1 MSDPIFTYIDLDGEQ
16 MFVGRLWS
24 NIRGRRESATFEYDS
39 AWLESP
45 VRFALEPALT
55 LTPGPFQS
63 TEQKVLF
70 GAIGDSAPDRW
81 GRILMRRANRK
92 QCSAEGHQPRTLFE
106 RDYLLQ
112 VNDEARQGALR
123 FATEFDG
130 PFLATYEGVRIPPLI
145 DLPRLL
151 AASDHVVDD
160 DDTREDL
167 RILLA
172 PGSSLGGTQPKASV
186 RDTDNNLTIAKFPN
200 KNDEYDRVTWEAVAL
215 ALARKA
221 GIIVPDMRLETIAGR
236 NVLLLRRFDRRG
248 SCRIPF
254 LSGMSMIGSNDNDV
268 RSYLELVDALR
279 KYGANT
285 SRDLHELWSRIVFT
299 VLISNVDD
307 HMRNHGFLYSGYEGW
322 HLSPA
327 YDLNPTPIDI
337 SPRTLSTTIG
347 LDDPSAS
354 IELAY
359 EVCEYFGISLNQA
372 RETANKI
379 GHVVA
384 TWRNEARRFGLSKQ
398 EMDRMATAFEHEDI
412 EVVLNFSS

>member
-123 FATEFDG
+123 FATESDG

-412 EVVLNFSS
+412 EVVLNSF

>member
-1 MSDPIFTYIDLDGEQ
+1 MSDPILTYIDLDGEQ

-39 AWLESP
+39 TWLKSP
-45 VRFALEPALT
+45 VRFSLEPALT

-81 GRILMRRANRK
+81 GRILMRRATRK
-92 QCSAEGHQPRTLFE
+92 QCSAESRQPRTLFE

-112 VNDEARQGALR
+112 VDDEARQGALR
-123 FATEFDG
+123 FATESDG

-172 PGSSLGGTQPKASV
+172 PGSSLGGAQPKASV

-215 ALARKA
+215 ALAKKA
-221 GIIVPDMRLETIAGR
+221 GITVPDMHLETIAGR
-236 NVLLLRRFDRRG
+236 NVLILRRFDRRG
-248 SCRIPF
+248 SRRIPF

-327 YDLNPTPIDI
+327 YDLNPTPVDI

-359 EVCEYFGISLNQA
+359 EVCEYFGITLNQA
-372 RETANKI
+372 RETAIKI

-398 EMDRMATAFEHEDI
+398 EMDRMATAFEHEDL
-412 EVVLNFSS
+412 EVVLKFSS